1 MIIPVSELHIPE
13 LQLYSSQSETKL
25 MHFYEPEPGLFVAET
40 ANVILRALKAGY
52 KAESMLIEER
62 YLKPQAAGV
71 QDDVREAVAEIL
83 EQVGDIPIYASKVEN
98 LNDISGFKQTRG
110 ILCCMRRSRL
120 PKLSEV
126 IKDAKRI
133 AILEDVENPTN
144 VGAIFRSA
152 AGLGFDAVILTYGS
166 SDPLYRRSAR
176 VSMGSVFMLPWT
188 FAGDKYTNWLDREMK
203 EIKAAGFKTVSMAL
217 SDRAISLDS
226 PILKEQEK
234 LAVLFGNEEFGLSDR
249 AIEESDFL
257 VTIPMMHG
265 VDSLNVAAASA
276 VTFWELRNK

>member
-62 YLKPQAAGV
+62 YLKPQAEGV

-120 PKLSEV
+120 PKLFEV

-188 FAGDKYTNWLDREMK
+188 FAGDKYTNWLDRELK

-226 PILKEQEK
+226 PVLKEQEK